1 MRCLDDFT
9 QAVGISKV
17 AHAAASGSWDIASQV
32 VLDEY
37 ERSAY
42 YPCAPPENSAFRNT
56 LVMVAL
62 GAMSQ
67 GKWSCVDKCIK
78 ASGETLLLMLLRA
91 LQHDRVSLLA
101 SADAQATSQSMH
113 TLAMLLL
120 AADSRIGLRVTVQ
133 KDWQIHRCDA
143 VYGRFIQVVK
153 PSLRGVGLQAAVLF
167 YIVLH

>member
-1 MRCLDDFT
+1 MIKVSDRHCTDFNILFT
-9 QAVGISKV
+9 
-17 AHAAASGSWDIASQV
+17 AHTDCVIGNIMD
-32 VLDEY
+32 VLIQKIEH
-37 ERSAY
+37 
-42 YPCAPPENSAFRNT
+42 
-56 LVMVAL
+56 MVAL

-143 VYGRFIQVVK
+143 VYDRFIRVVK
-153 PSLRGVGLQAAVLF
+153 PSLLGVGLQAAVLF